1 MFVPVWVI
9 FLFTGLVMAVFA
21 VTWGIRSR
29 QFDDQ
34 QRARFLPL
42 VGMDRGEIDTGAA
55 ASSHRA
61 ERAAVWILVAIGV
74 AAMLSALVLTI
85 RHI

>member
-1 MFVPVWVI
+1 MFVPIWI
-9 FLFTGLVMAVFA
+9 FFRFTGLVMAVFA

-42 VGMDRGEIDTGAA
+42 AGLSEEER
-55 ASSHRA
+55 SRKPRRHRA
-61 ERAAVWILVAIGV
+61 ETRAMLFLCFVG
-74 AAMLSALVLTI
+74 LSALLSGLITAL
-85 RHI
+85 RHM